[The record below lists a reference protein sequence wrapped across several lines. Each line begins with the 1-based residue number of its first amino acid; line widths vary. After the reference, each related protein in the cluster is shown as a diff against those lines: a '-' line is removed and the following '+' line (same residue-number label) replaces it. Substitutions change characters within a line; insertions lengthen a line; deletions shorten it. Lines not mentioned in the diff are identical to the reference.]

1 MVSRERRSLAPD
13 AWGVRM
19 KTRQLALVTGAGRGI
34 GAALSEQLAARG
46 HAVLVT
52 ARHLDAAEAHA
63 AALRGEGNEAEA
75 YRLDVTDPASIVE
88 VARAVGERP
97 LDLLVNNAA
106 AFADWSETASTAD
119 LELTKAIFDANVV
132 GPWRVTQ
139 AMLPALRRANQAR
152 VVNVGSGSGSHGDP
166 QYGLGTGPAAASY
179 AVSKAALHALT
190 RKLAA
195 ELAADGIRVIAA
207 DPDLTATAP
216 GMEAMGARPVADGAA
231 SIVWAATAPDA
242 ATGGFYRDGEVL
254 PW

>member
-1 MVSRERRSLAPD
+1 MP
-13 AWGVRM
+13 
-19 KTRQLALVTGAGRGI
+19 TRPLALVTGAGRGI
-34 GAALSEQLAARG
+34 GAAVAAQLATHG
-46 HAVLVT
+46 YTVIFT
-52 ARHLDAAEAHA
+52 ARDLDAAEARA
-63 AALRGEGNEAEA
+63 ATSRGDGHEAEA
-75 YRLDVTDPASIVE
+75 QPLDVTDPGSIGE

-97 LDLLVNNAA
+97 LELLVNNAA
-106 AFADWSETASTAD
+106 AFADWSETATTAD
-119 LELTKAIFDANVV
+119 LAVTTAMLDTNVL
-132 GPWRVTQ
+132 GPWRVIQ
-139 AMLPALRRANQAR
+139 AMLPALRRAGQAR

-166 QYGLGTGPAAASY
+166 RYGLGTGPAAVSY

-231 SIVWAATAPDA
+231 SIVWAATAPSA
-242 ATGGFYRDGEVL
+242 ASGAFYRDGEML